1 MTITVAGTALNT
13 ADLPDIYIEMR
24 KGETTYRVTV
34 TIDAAFASAII
45 TACAIG
51 ATVVIALDGVSY
63 SGVVTGFGCR
73 AGSSTVQI
81 TGATVSH

>member
-13 ADLPDIYIEMR
+13 ADLPDICIEMR

-34 TIDAAFASAII
+34 TIDAAFAAAII
-45 TACAIG
+45 TACTIG
-51 ATVVIALDGVSY
+51 ATVAIAVDGISF
-63 SGVVTGFGCR
+63 SGTVTGFGCR
-73 AGSSTVQI
+73 TGASTVQI